1 VRERPPRPGGVPEDG
16 DGVDGDL
23 SLRITVLCPHLRIAG
38 GVRAILTYADRL
50 AGRGHAVTLVVPARS
65 RVRAAWRGMT
75 TRAPEWMPGFRARVA
90 WVGEWDARRLPDGDV
105 LLATAWQS
113 APVAAAAPAR
123 CGAGFYL
130 VQHYESLYHGDAAA
144 VDATYR
150 LPLRKIVISTWL
162 ADVMRERFGSA
173 AEILV
178 TPVDRA
184 LFHRVPRPAAAP
196 PLRVLM
202 LHHEY
207 AWKGVADGL
216 EAVRRVRARVPAL
229 RLVGFGVK
237 RPREPLPYDE
247 FHENPPQE
255 HLAALY
261 SGSDIY
267 LCPSWDEGLGM
278 PPMEAM
284 ACGAALVTYD
294 NGGSRDYARAGE
306 TALVARRRDVGDL
319 ADKLERMATDA
330 GLRTRVAAAGTAF
343 VTTAFDW
350 ERAVARLEALFAAV
364 PPAPR
369 APKPAC

>member
-1 VRERPPRPGGVPEDG
+1 M
-16 DGVDGDL
+16 
-23 SLRITVLCPHLRIAG
+23 
-38 GVRAILTYADRL
+38 RAILTYADRL
-50 AGRGHAVTLVVPARS
+50 AARGHAVTVVVPARTGW
-65 RVRAAWRGMT
+65 RAAWRRLSGVGPDWI
-75 TRAPEWMPGFRARVA
+75 RGFRARVS
-90 WVGEWDARRLPDGDV
+90 WVARWDAATLPDGDV

-123 CGAGFYL
+123 CGAKFYL
-130 VQHYESLYHGDAAA
+130 VQHYESLYHGDPAA

-162 ADVMRERFGSA
+162 ADVMRERFASA
-173 AEILV
+173 AEVIV
-178 TPVDRA
+178 TPVERE
-184 LFHRVPRPAAAP
+184 LFHRVDVTVVPPRP
-196 PLRVLM
+196 RVLM

-216 EAVRRVRARVPAL
+216 EAVARARRRVPTL

-237 RPREPLPYDE
+237 RPRFPLPYDE
-247 FHENPPQE
+247 FHENPPQPR
-255 HLAALY
+255 LATLY

-294 NGGSRDYARAGE
+294 NGGCRDYARDGE
-306 TALVARRRDVGDL
+306 TALVARRRDVDDL
-319 ADKLERMATDA
+319 AAKLERAASDDALRARLATA
-330 GLRTRVAAAGTAF
+330 GRAF

-350 ERAVARLEALFAAV
+350 DRAVGRLEALFASSAL
-364 PPAPR
+364 AR
-369 APKPAC
+369 